1 MEIKNILIPRFL
13 TNLFELD
20 SGNKYIDKEYLEF
33 EKRPLLE
40 EDKNKR
46 YRQIYKALNIWDLI
60 RSSNSYLK
68 HDINDPF
75 LFASINIITSY
86 IICSILGKNS
96 LEIRPLI
103 KEIAID
109 LLNDNDLLNKIKNLL
124 NDNSQFKQVKEVLRN
139 FKRIGTRKILKNK
152 KCLTDSS
159 FNSENIPFEE
169 RSLFFYDEKDNLSD
183 DLFLNKKRKYD
194 F

>member
-13 TNLFELD
+13 TNLFDLD
-20 SGNKYIDKEYLEF
+20 SVINIYKKEYLEF
-33 EKRPLLE
+33 EKKPLLE

-46 YRQIYKALNIWDLI
+46 FMQIYKSLNIWDLI
-60 RSSNSYLK
+60 RTSKSYLN
-68 HDINDPF
+68 HDINDPY
-75 LFASINIITSY
+75 LFVAINIISSY
-86 IICSILGKNS
+86 IICTVLGINS

-103 KEIAID
+103 KDIAID
-109 LLNDNDLLNKIKNLL
+109 LLNDNDLLKNIKNLL

-139 FKRIGTRKILKNK
+139 FKRIGTRKLLKK

-183 DLFLNKKRKYD
+183 DIFLNKKRKYE